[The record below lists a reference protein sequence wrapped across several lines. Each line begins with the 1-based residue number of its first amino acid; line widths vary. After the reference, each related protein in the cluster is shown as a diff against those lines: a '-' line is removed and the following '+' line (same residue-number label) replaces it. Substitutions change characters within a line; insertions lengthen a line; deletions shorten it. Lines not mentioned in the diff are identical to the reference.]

1 MSQIVDPTEISSN
14 VKIFYDQSG
23 KASEILMSYELF
35 LKILAHLPEADQ
47 AYFWTEEW
55 QAKERAA
62 DQANAQG
69 RFETFASIDEMIKFL
84 DSQ

>member
-1 MSQIVDPTEISSN
+1 MSQTVDPTEISSN
-14 VKIFYDQSG
+14 VKVFYDQSG

-35 LKILAHLPEADQ
+35 LKILTYLPEADQ

-62 DQANAQG
+62 DQANARG
-69 RFETFASIDEMIKFL
+69 RFKTFASMDEMIEFL